1 MAKSPAERLQELKD
15 SISGLD
21 DLKTMSK
28 FLLYGVSGVG
38 KTVEAAELAQKT
50 TPENKR
56 ILYVDTGEGW
66 VSLKNHPQLMKRT
79 QRMTYK
85 GLSQITDLV
94 EAIQANLA
102 GFDDYGTII
111 FDEFSTSAK
120 QFLHLV
126 LDANEVKSL
135 TEAPEFKH
143 WGILSRN
150 IEKTLWKLL
159 ELKETHNLIF
169 IAHERVAKNKQGIE
183 QQAPSFMESIAA
195 SVKENMHVVARMTA
209 EVTNREGAPEYV
221 RKLQVHPT
229 KMVVAKSRIGGLDI
243 QVSPDAFNKRVFD
256 WLESGGK
263 LVDEKEVVALD
274 SEKQVDKSLA
284 DQDVTF
290 TGFEVQESETV

>member
-1 MAKSPAERLQELKD
+1 MVANAQQMLDELRE
-15 SISGLD
+15 SITGLD

-38 KTVEAAELAQKT
+38 KTVEAQELAQMT
-50 TPENKR
+50 TPPEKR

-66 VSLKNHPQLMKRT
+66 VSLKNHPQLMRRT

-85 GLSQITDLV
+85 NLAQIEFLV
-94 EAIQANLA
+94 EMIKA
-102 GFDDYGTII
+102 GVTDFDDYGTII

-126 LDANEVKSL
+126 LDANEVKQM

-150 IEKTLWKLL
+150 IERTLWKLL

-183 QQAPSFMESIAA
+183 QQAPSFMDSISG
-195 SVKENMHVVARMTA
+195 SVKENMHVVGRMTA
-209 EVTNREGAPEYV
+209 EVTNREGAPQYV

-229 KMVVAKSRIGGLDI
+229 KLVVAKSRIGGLDI
-243 QVSPDAFNKRVFD
+243 QVSPDTFNKRVKL
-256 WLESGGK
+256 WLDQGGS
-263 LVDEKEVVALD
+263 LVDEAKPVELED
-274 SEKQVDKSLA
+274 EKVVDKSLV
-284 DQDVTF
+284 DQDVSF
-290 TGFEVQESETV
+290 TGFNVDESE

>member
-1 MAKSPAERLQELKD
+1 MASAAELLEELNS
-15 SISGLD
+15 SISDLD

-28 FLLYGVSGVG
+28 FLLYGESGVG
-38 KTVEAAELAQKT
+38 KTVETAELAQLV
-50 TPENKR
+50 TPPDKR

-66 VSLKNHPQLMKRT
+66 VSLKNHPQLMRRT
-79 QRMTYK
+79 KRMTYK
-85 GLSQITDLV
+85 GLKQIELLV
-94 EAIQANLA
+94 DAISARVA
-102 GFDDYGTII
+102 GFDDYGTIV

-126 LDANEVKSL
+126 LDANDVKAM

-159 ELKETHNLIF
+159 ELKETHNLFF
-169 IAHERVAKNKQGIE
+169 IAHERTKKNKATSLE
-183 QQAPSFMESIAA
+183 QRGPSFMESIEGT
-195 SVKENMHVVARMTA
+195 VKENMHVVARMTA
-209 EVTNREGAPEYV
+209 EVTNREGAPQYV

-229 KMVVAKSRIGGLDI
+229 KLVVAKSRIGGLDI
-243 QVSPDAFNKRVFD
+243 LVSPDQFNKRVAD
-256 WLESGGK
+256 WLMTGD
-263 LVDEKEVVALD
+263 LVDEQEVVVLE

-290 TGFEVQESETV
+290 TGFTVDESE